1 MQIGEV
7 HGYPCQ
13 VRYSALSTLFNL
25 YNSLYHAK
33 AEFNNCYKIYSK

>member
-13 VRYSALSTLFNL
+13 VRYSALSTLFKL
-25 YNSLYHAK
+25 LYHAK
-33 AEFNNCYKIYSK
+33 AEFNNCYKIYSKKIF